1 MQVGFFIWFCFYQSL
16 TQRDFLIGLQLILLN
31 SFIIFMLVLE
41 LWKNGHFQ
49 QSRRGRM
56 FEARI
61 KCICWVVF
69 VRLIHRSRQ
78 RYVYIY
84 THMLAHIVCVY
95 MACVYFISL
104 LTLMKDS
111 KGKYLGEEIH
121 FMFAIKH
128 KEMLRSIQKDLLML
142 VTRESFT
149 FLKAIKI

>member
-16 TQRDFLIGLQLILLN
+16 PQRDFLIGLQLILLN

-41 LWKNGHFQ
+41 LWKNSHFQ

-56 FEARI
+56 FAARI

-69 VRLIHRSRQ
+69 VRLTGHSRDMYTYIHICWHTQ
-78 RYVYIY
+78 
-84 THMLAHIVCVY
+84 CVY

-111 KGKYLGEEIH
+111 KGKYLGKEIH
-121 FMFAIKH
+121 SMFAVKH
-128 KEMLRSIQKDLLML
+128 KEMLWSIQKDLLML
-142 VTRESFT
+142 VTRESFKRY
-149 FLKAIKI
+149 FRL